1 MRAQRN
7 KKIAIISGSIAIVAL
22 IAGLVIGYFIFQAS
36 QTEDDPFTEST
47 TSQQSDQDTS
57 SETPVDESP
66 LPEPESE
73 AESPEPTPAPQL
85 DPSTVSTVDIEPLG
99 ITVSYVK
106 GVPGF
111 SFIVLRTQDGTEY
124 VEFRNDDLAGTICT
138 DDEGAFASIIVG
150 PSEQDVATL
159 AQTVTVDETVYGLS
173 LPSDDCTDN
182 TELFEQ
188 YQQSFTDAFSLLTV
202 LDS

>member
-47 TSQQSDQDTS
+47 TSQQSEQDTS
-57 SETPVDESP
+57 SEPPVDESS
-66 LPEPESE
+66 LSGPESE
-73 AESPEPTPAPQL
+73 AESPEPTPSPQL

-106 GVPGF
+106 GVSGF

-159 AQTVTVDETVYGLS
+159 AQTVTVDEVVYGLS
-173 LPSDDCTDN
+173 LPSDDCTDS

-188 YQQSFTDAFSLLTV
+188 YQQSFTDAFSLLTI

>member
-7 KKIAIISGSIAIVAL
+7 KKIAIISTSIAIVVL

-36 QTEDDPFTEST
+36 QAEDDPFTESAT
-47 TSQQSDQDTS
+47 TQQPESDISD
-57 SETPVDESP
+57 EPPVDEST
-66 LPEPESE
+66 LPETESE
-73 AESPEPTPAPQL
+73 PQEPTPTPATEL
-85 DPSTVSTVDIEPLG
+85 DPSTVSTIDIEPLN

-124 VEFRNDDLAGTICT
+124 VEFRNEDLAGTICT

-150 PSEQDVATL
+150 PSEQDIATL
-159 AQTVTVDETVYGLS
+159 AQTVTVNETVYGLS
-173 LPSDDCTDN
+173 LPSEDCTDN
-182 TELFEQ
+182 TALFEQ

-202 LDS
+202 LDT